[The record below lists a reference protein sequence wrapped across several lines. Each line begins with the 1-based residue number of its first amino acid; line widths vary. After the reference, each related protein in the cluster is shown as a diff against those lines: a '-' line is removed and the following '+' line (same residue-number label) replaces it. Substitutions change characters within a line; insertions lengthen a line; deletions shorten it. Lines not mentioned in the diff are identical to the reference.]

1 MKGFLYCFK
10 VVGTKDSN
18 DSTSFENIYKVDT
31 TVHNITEF
39 LKKCNNKRPS
49 SKGVLELEFYIEIDN
64 IYKLDIFENLYLY
77 KYGKEANLYK
87 IELSQIKIFI
97 YKDLKTSELRKQKL
111 IYIVKFVEN
120 VLDKKA
126 WNRTFLNSFRSKK
139 IIEDHLHNLKFID
152 LYEIYKKWIKNNK
165 KSSINKAEMCEFLDL
180 CETFTSLGKTNEY
193 YEWEF

>member
-1 MKGFLYCFK
+1 M
-10 VVGTKDSN
+10 
-18 DSTSFENIYKVDT
+18 
-31 TVHNITEF
+31 
-39 LKKCNNKRPS
+39 
-49 SKGVLELEFYIEIDN
+49 ELEFYIEVDN
-64 IYKLDIFENLYLY
+64 IYKLDVFENLYLY

-97 YKDLKTSELRKQKL
+97 YKDLKTSEIRKQKL
-111 IYIVKFVEN
+111 IYIVKFIEN

-180 CETFTSLGKTNEY
+180 CETCTILGKTNEY